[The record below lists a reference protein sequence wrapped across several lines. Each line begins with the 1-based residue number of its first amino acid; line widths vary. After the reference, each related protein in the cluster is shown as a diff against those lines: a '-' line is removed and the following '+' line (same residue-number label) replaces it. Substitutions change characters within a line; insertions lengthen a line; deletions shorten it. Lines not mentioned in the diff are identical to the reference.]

1 MGRPEGTPEARVT
14 EEWEWYNLTD
24 NMTAMSQQLWG
35 EPLHNLRR
43 KVTYDSQFLAA
54 EHPVLHQALYE
65 LPAWSALYNFTKGEF
80 PTHKQVDKIA
90 VFCNKAFSF
99 DRTITR
105 EDLLY
110 TDLAPFPP
118 LREENE
124 RWKRYVG
131 IYRGFY
137 LYPDSLDGEEV
148 HGSLLQLQEDTDGN
162 LLCRWVTGIRRDER
176 FGELEKLLL
185 EYPGPDLFDA
195 FQLYNAGLPPYES
208 RLVFYEG
215 IMDPAIPGYFL
226 LKLWRRGHSNSA
238 LVLMR
243 RWSDSAQTHY
253 SGGAALVNLFRDQ
266 SKAAASSQPM
276 LLARQ
281 SMTLAKE
288 KGLLLRHLRGALQP
302 EPGLS
307 ISLDMDRKWNQALME
322 WSYRQE
328 AQTGK
333 DI

>member
-43 KVTYDSQFLAA
+43 KVTYDSQFLAV

-137 LYPDSLDGEEV
+137 LYPESLDGKEL
-148 HGSLLQLQEDTDGN
+148 HGSLLQLQEYDGE
-162 LLCRWVTGIRRDER
+162 LFCRWVTGIRRDER
-176 FGELEKLLL
+176 FGELEKLFL
-185 EYPGPDLFDA
+185 EHPGPELFHA
-195 FQLYNAGLPPYES
+195 FQLYNASLPPYES

-215 IMDPAIPGYFL
+215 IMDSAIPGYFL
-226 LKLWRRGHSNSA
+226 LKLRRREHSNAA
-238 LVLMR
+238 LVLLR
-243 RWSDSAQTHY
+243 RWGNSAQSHY

-281 SMTLAKE
+281 SMTLAREKE
-288 KGLLLRHLRGALQP
+288 VLLRHLGLALQQ

-307 ISLDMDRKWNQALME
+307 ISLDMDRRWNQALME

-333 DI
+333 EL

>member
-1 MGRPEGTPEARVT
+1 MGRPEGTQESRVT

-43 KVTYDSQFLAA
+43 KVTYDPQFLAA

-65 LPAWSALYNFTKGEF
+65 LPAWSALYNFTKGEL

-99 DRTITR
+99 DRIITR

-124 RWKRYVG
+124 RWSRYVG

-137 LYPDSLDGEEV
+137 LYPESLDGEEL
-148 HGSLLQLQEDTDGN
+148 HGSLLHLFERDGE
-162 LLCRWVTGIRRDER
+162 LLCRWATGIRRDER
-176 FGELEKLLL
+176 FDELEKLLL
-185 EYPGPDLFDA
+185 EHPGPELFDA
-195 FQLYNAGLPPYES
+195 FQRYNASLPPYES
-208 RLVFYEG
+208 RLVLYEG
-215 IMDPAIPGYFL
+215 IMDPSIPDYFL
-226 LKLWRRGHSNSA
+226 LKLRRCSHPNSA
-238 LVLMR
+238 LVFLR
-243 RWSDSAQTHY
+243 RWGNSAQTHY
-253 SGGAALVNLFRDQ
+253 SGGAALVNLFRDK
-266 SKAAASSQPM
+266 SKASASSQAM

-281 SMTLAKE
+281 HLTLTRE
-288 KGLLLRHLRGALQP
+288 KNALIRHLRSAHQT
-302 EPGLS
+302 EAGLS
-307 ISLDMDRKWNQALME
+307 ISLDMDRRWNQALME

-328 AQTGK
+328 T
-333 DI
+333 